1 MDAPSVDAAAVIP
14 SRAAMITA
22 STSAVP
28 STASAI
34 PAATPAVT
42 ATTSAV
48 AAASTAPAAA
58 AAAARQLDIRCEICS
73 ADAVGTRGARTSKA
87 TISDNDGGR

>member
-1 MDAPSVDAAAVIP
+1 MDAPAVDAPAVIP

-42 ATTSAV
+42 AATSTV
-48 AAASTAPAAA
+48 TAAAA
-58 AAAARQLDIRCEICS
+58 AAAARQLDIRCEICG

-87 TISDNDGGR
+87 TISDDDGGR

>member
-42 ATTSAV
+42 ATTSTV
-48 AAASTAPAAA
+48 TAAAAA